1 MEENKQMVENS
12 AFATQSIGKLIMQ
25 FAIPSI
31 ISLVVNSLYN
41 IVDQIFIGQG
51 VGYLGNAATNVAFPL
66 VTISMSLALLVGDGT
81 AAFFSLKQ
89 GEGKKEDAAA
99 SVGNAVL
106 LSGILGI
113 VFIIISYLFLHPLL
127 QLFGMTPAVE
137 TYAKDYTEIILI
149 GIPFVIMGV
158 ATSSI
163 IRADGSPKFSMMSML
178 VGAIINTVLDPIF
191 ILVFHWGVTGA
202 AIATILGQIATCII
216 NICYMHRFKSIDF
229 SWRQVRFR
237 ASIMGRQLAL
247 GISSFITQ
255 MAVTIVIIAVN
266 NSLVAYGAA
275 SKYGSE
281 IPLSALGIVMKVN
294 QIAMSVMVGF
304 ATGSQPILG
313 FNYGARNYGRVKKT
327 YFISVTLATAWAL
340 ICFAAF
346 QLIPQSIVNIFGQE
360 DALYNE
366 FAVTSFRTFLMV
378 VFLNGLQIVSSIFF
392 QAIGKPGRAML
403 VSLSRQLIFFLP
415 ALYILPKYLGIMGIL
430 YTGPVADGLAFL
442 LTLVCVLIEWRKLTR
457 QEREEEALRA
467 AAQES

>member
-1 MEENKQMVENS
+1 
-12 AFATQSIGKLIMQ
+12 
-25 FAIPSI
+25 
-31 ISLVVNSLYN
+31 
-41 IVDQIFIGQG
+41 
-51 VGYLGNAATNVAFPL
+51 
-66 VTISMSLALLVGDGT
+66 
-81 AAFFSLKQ
+81 
-89 GEGKKEDAAA
+89 
-99 SVGNAVL
+99 
-106 LSGILGI
+106 
-113 VFIIISYLFLHPLL
+113 
-127 QLFGMTPAVE
+127 
-137 TYAKDYTEIILI
+137 
-149 GIPFVIMGV
+149 
-158 ATSSI
+158 
-163 IRADGSPKFSMMSML
+163 
-178 VGAIINTVLDPIF
+178 
-191 ILVFHWGVTGA
+191 
-202 AIATILGQIATCII
+202 
-216 NICYMHRFKSIDF
+216 
-229 SWRQVRFR
+229 
-237 ASIMGRQLAL
+237 
-247 GISSFITQ
+247 
-255 MAVTIVIIAVN
+255 
-266 NSLVAYGAA
+266 
-275 SKYGSE
+275 
-281 IPLSALGIVMKVN
+281 MKVN